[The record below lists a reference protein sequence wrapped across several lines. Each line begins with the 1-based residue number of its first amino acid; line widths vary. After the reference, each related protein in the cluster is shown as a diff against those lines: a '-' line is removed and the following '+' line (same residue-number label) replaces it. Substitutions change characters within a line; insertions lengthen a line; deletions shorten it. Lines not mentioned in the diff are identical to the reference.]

1 MRVGIRM
8 SKTIGCPIPGASQ
21 PKERMRLIDADEL
34 KKRTVKV
41 RFPNAPECGKFD
53 AVVVYE
59 IDIAPTIDPTASI
72 VEQDLL
78 KMGK

>member
-1 MRVGIRM
+1 MI
-8 SKTIGCPIPGASQ
+8 
-21 PKERMRLIDADEL
+21 RLIDADEL
-34 KKRTVKV
+34 KKHTVRV
-41 RFPNAPECGKFD
+41 RFSNAPECGEFD

>member
-1 MRVGIRM
+1 MDILHDLINRH
-8 SKTIGCPIPGASQ
+8 KTKRKGK
-21 PKERMRLIDADEL
+21 KEPMRLIDADEL
-34 KKRTVKV
+34 KKHTVKV
-41 RFPNAPECGKFD
+41 RFSNAPECGKFD